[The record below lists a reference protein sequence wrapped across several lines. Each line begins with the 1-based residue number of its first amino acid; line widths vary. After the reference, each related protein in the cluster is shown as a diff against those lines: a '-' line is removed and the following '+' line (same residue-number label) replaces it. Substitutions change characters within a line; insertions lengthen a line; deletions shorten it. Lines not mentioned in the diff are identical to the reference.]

1 VVFDIAVRL
10 RCDSRAGKKNDGTV
24 IQNSHPSPSPAALT
38 AGSGGNVHAIL
49 VLGVAFGTFCATLAG
64 GALALRLSDRL
75 HLLIGFS
82 AGAVV
87 AVSFFDL
94 LPEALKLSGQG
105 PFSVL
110 STAAF
115 GFFAYTILDRA
126 ILLHTHEGG
135 HGHGAP
141 NIARGWA
148 GAASLSGHSLMDGL
162 AIGLAF
168 QDSRSVGIAVAIA
181 VLAHDCSDGM
191 NTVSLILKNAGS
203 RGQAVRWLL
212 LDAAAPVMGAA
223 ASLLIHLPQEALAEV
238 LALFGGFFLYI
249 GASDLLPESF
259 HAHPKVFTTITTL
272 SGAALLYVVVRLS
285 G

>member
-1 VVFDIAVRL
+1 
-10 RCDSRAGKKNDGTV
+10 
-24 IQNSHPSPSPAALT
+24 
-38 AGSGGNVHAIL
+38 VHAVL
-49 VLGVAFGTFCATLAG
+49 VLGIAFATFCATLAG

-94 LPEALKLSGQG
+94 LPEALKLTGQG
-105 PFSVL
+105 PFPIL
-110 STAAF
+110 STAAL
-115 GFFAYTILDRA
+115 GFFAYTILDRS
-126 ILLHTHEGG
+126 ILLHTHEGS
-135 HGHGAP
+135 GHGAP
-141 NIARGWA
+141 NVARGWM
-148 GAASLSGHSLMDGL
+148 GAASLSAHSLMDGL

-168 QDSRSVGIAVAIA
+168 QDSASVGIAVAIA

-191 NTVSLILKNAGS
+191 NTVGLILKNAGS
-203 RGQAVRWLL
+203 RRQAVQWLL
-212 LDAAAPVMGAA
+212 LDAAAPVAGAA
-223 ASLLIHLPQEALAEV
+223 ASLLFHLPQEVLAQV

-259 HAHPKVFTTITTL
+259 HAHPKILTTLTTL
-272 SGAALLYVVVRLS
+272 SGAALLYVVVRLT